1 MVAIRMAAAKK
12 SADVPLT
19 SDFIP
24 FLLRAYL
31 SVLLPGGFAY
41 LVPEAIIVKL

>member
-1 MVAIRMAAAKK
+1 VSGEESYQEKAAAAGWVDAKRMAAAKK

-24 FLLRAYL
+24 FLL
-31 SVLLPGGFAY
+31 
-41 LVPEAIIVKL
+41 